1 MNGSEPKID
10 RETGHERRKWD
21 AYYDSLPLHA
31 EDEATR
37 RFNSEFAE
45 RISAL
50 LEPQSE
56 VLEAGCGGGWQSV
69 ALARTGRFDVSVLDF
84 SPKALEYS
92 RRIFERERLSAQFL
106 EADIRDHGDP
116 AFDLVFN
123 AGVLEHY
130 TLQEQAAL
138 LRGMASRS
146 RRYVLILV
154 PNALCYWYWL
164 WRIHKA
170 ASGDWPFGKE
180 VPLSDLSEAFQEAG
194 LHFCGQAFLGQAWSE
209 AFIEGLPGMDP
220 ALKQHILEIHRSPLI
235 PLAQRSYLV
244 AALGSVSADDR
255 MPHGWT
261 TPPSPEHMGTAEMRA
276 LIADTLAI
284 RIGSESQ
291 VRAERKDLESK
302 LEAERQKW
310 ESVQRE
316 LKSKFAAERG
326 KWESD
331 LEAERQKWESVQ
343 RELKSKFAAERGK
356 WESDLEAERREWE
369 SKLQK
374 DRDLLRRTQT
384 RLQEFQAEFE
394 KQLSEYRSQRAWR
407 IMLAIR
413 KAYTVLVRRDLP
425 GVLSSDLDK
434 FELTFPDVLE
444 HLPADLHAPLRNGN
458 EPALPAVDRYD
469 VIVLPI
475 FDFEFR
481 FQRPQQVAA
490 QFARAGHRV
499 FWISPSRLLPTSSR
513 ELYESVLIR
522 ENIWEIRLRAAPFD
536 LYRGALEP
544 SQIAAM
550 LDGLGRLYEDFGVPS
565 SCAFLQFPF
574 WRRIGLGLREEFG
587 AKLVY
592 DCMDDWQNW
601 PADPLPG
608 AFSLAEE
615 RELVH
620 ESDVLV
626 VTSRELQNRH
636 SADRVESKLIPNAA
650 DFDFFRNAPASSL
663 ASDIKRPVVGY
674 YGAIADWFDL
684 DLMIQVAR
692 SRPQYSFVLIGQVHQ
707 LDVSELKALPNTYL
721 LGEKPY
727 SELPGYL
734 RGFDVCTLPFR
745 MNRLTK
751 SVDPVKV
758 YEYIC
763 QGKPVVSVPLA
774 ELAPMSELLYFAE
787 GPEEF
792 SSQIDSALAE
802 RDAVLEQKRIAF
814 ASKNTWKDRFD
825 ILDRAIGATYPLVS
839 ILVVTYN
846 TREYLAPF
854 FHSIRRHTSYP
865 AYEVIVVDNDSN
877 DGSVEELHHFALRDP
892 RIRVECLKENLGF
905 AGGNNFAAR
914 MAQGEY
920 LVLLNPDTIV
930 TAGWLERLMG
940 ALNRDASVG
949 VVAPV
954 SNFSGNETKINTHYR
969 SLRQMESFAAK
980 RARDRRGEFM
990 DIDTIPLFCGLI
1002 RRKLWEEVGALD
1014 EGFQIGMF
1022 EDDDFSV
1029 RIRKAGYRIVT
1040 AEDCFIHHFGN
1051 GSFGKLKSEDSRRIF
1066 EQNKKRFESK
1076 WNAVWLGHK
1085 TRPGVSPISEE
1096 TKIPLSEFFADE
1108 GSGGA

>member
-1 MNGSEPKID
+1 MDQQGPHPVNSRPWWDDYFQGKWDDYGGSEQT
-10 RETGHERRKWD
+10 RYFMETALSHLPEHER
-21 AYYDSLPLHA
+21 AYLSAAPRTILDWGCA
-31 EDEATR
+31 FGEGVATLTR
-37 RFNSEFAE
+37 VFPES
-45 RISAL
+45 
-50 LEPQSE
+50 Q
-56 VLEAGCGGGWQSV
+56 VAG
-69 ALARTGRFDVSVLDF
+69 LDF
-84 SPKALEYS
+84 SKTAIDQAQIRNAGHEFIWSEDGSIPRDFDVILTSNCLEHFEAPLAVLEKHLASCKSLYIVLAPYNECPLHPQHRTQFRIESFPVYVANFVRIHAEPLITDSHFWPGKQLLIVYGSDRYLRNAVNRVDSMASVIARLDAALDA
-92 RRIFERERLSAQFL
+92 ERLKA
-106 EADIRDHGDP
+106 
-116 AFDLVFN
+116 
-123 AGVLEHY
+123 
-130 TLQEQAAL
+130 QAAEVE
-138 LRGMASRS
+138 RD
-146 RRYVLILV
+146 
-154 PNALCYWYWL
+154 
-164 WRIHKA
+164 A
-170 ASGDWPFGKE
+170 AR
-180 VPLSDLSEAFQEAG
+180 Q
-194 LHFCGQAFLGQAWSE
+194 
-209 AFIEGLPGMDP
+209 
-220 ALKQHILEIHRSPLI
+220 
-235 PLAQRSYLV
+235 
-244 AALGSVSADDR
+244 SADDIKKK
-255 MPHGWT
+255 
-261 TPPSPEHMGTAEMRA
+261 STA
-276 LIADTLAI
+276 
-284 RIGSESQ
+284 Q
-291 VRAERKDLESK
+291 V
-302 LEAERQKW
+302 
-310 ESVQRE
+310 E
-316 LKSKFAAERG
+316 LN
-326 KWESD
+326 
-331 LEAERQKWESVQ
+331 
-343 RELKSKFAAERGK
+343 
-356 WESDLEAERREWE
+356 AERRMYRERVE
-369 SKLQK
+369 AL
-374 DRDLLRRTQT
+374 DAELRQAEQLRG
-384 RLQEFQAEFE
+384 RILKGLKEFQDEFD
-394 KQLSEYRSQRAWR
+394 KQLSAYKSQRAWR

-413 KAYTVLVRRDLP
+413 KAYTVLVRRNLD
-425 GVLSSDLDK
+425 LSSDLDK
-434 FELTFPDVLE
+434 FDLTFPDVLK

-499 FWISPSRLLPTSSR
+499 FWISPSRLLPASSC
-513 ELYESVLIR
+513 ELYESVPIR

-536 LYRGALEP
+536 LYRGALDP

-550 LDGLGRLYEDFGVPS
+550 LDALGRLYEDFGVPS

-650 DFDFFRNAPASSL
+650 DFEFFRDAPASSL
-663 ASDIKRPVVGY
+663 APDIKKPVIGY

-684 DLMIQVAR
+684 DLMVQVAR

-707 LDVSELKALPNTYL
+707 LDVSELKALPNTFL

-758 YEYIC
+758 YEYIS

-792 SSQIDSALAE
+792 SSQIDRALAE
-802 RDAVLEQKRIAF
+802 RDAVLQQKRIAF

-825 ILDRAIGATYPLVS
+825 TLDRAIRATYPLVS
-839 ILVVTYN
+839 IIVVTYN

-854 FHSIRRHTSYP
+854 FHSIRRNTSYP
-865 AYEVIVVDNDSN
+865 SYEVIVVDNHSS
-877 DGSVEELHHFALRDP
+877 DGSADDLKRYAEDDP

-930 TAGWLERLMG
+930 TAGWLERLIG
-940 ALNRDASVG
+940 ALKRDASVG

-954 SNFSGNETKINTHYR
+954 SNFSGNETKVNTHYR
-969 SLRQMESFAAK
+969 SLRKWRALPPSVLGTGGVNLWTSTRFPCFAASSVASCGRK
-980 RARDRRGEFM
+980 SALWMKAFRSAPSRM
-990 DIDTIPLFCGLI
+990 TIFPCESGKPATASSPPKIASFIIL
-1002 RRKLWEEVGALD
+1002 
-1014 EGFQIGMF
+1014 
-1022 EDDDFSV
+1022 
-1029 RIRKAGYRIVT
+1029 VT
-1040 AEDCFIHHFGN
+1040 GRL
-1051 GSFGKLKSEDSRRIF
+1051 GS
-1066 EQNKKRFESK
+1066 
-1076 WNAVWLGHK
+1076 
-1085 TRPGVSPISEE
+1085 
-1096 TKIPLSEFFADE
+1096 
-1108 GSGGA
+1108 